1 MRKIL
6 PALAVALLVT
16 SPILADSPAV
26 QPQRIVGFTF
36 SGKED
41 LSGFYMPKREVRVG
55 RYKLIMIGLGLPEDF
70 ADFQKG
76 ERWEGKWAPI
86 LLTFAPIGSK
96 PKPGAEGGV
105 QWQGSFRVL
114 PETYRV
120 TDTSIAFGGSE
131 KRLGYVNFAG
141 AIDLAALKSAKAN
154 GAGGT
159 DKVVLTGDLSATG
172 KSQPALAF
180 TWFGGD

>member
-1 MRKIL
+1 MKKIL
-6 PALAVALLVT
+6 PALAVALLAT
-16 SPILADSPAV
+16 SPVLAGSPVV
-26 QPQRIVGFTF
+26 QPQKTVGFAF

-41 LSGFYMPKREVRVG
+41 LSGFYMPKQELRAG

-70 ADFQKG
+70 ADFLKG

-86 LLTFAPIGSK
+86 LLTFAPVGSK

-114 PETYRV
+114 PNSFHV
-120 TDTSIAFGGSE
+120 TDNSLAFSGTEKKVGRVSFTGSINLAVLKSE
-131 KRLGYVNFAG
+131 KAAG
-141 AIDLAALKSAKAN
+141 P
-154 GAGGT
+154 GGT
-159 DKVVLTGDLSATG
+159 NKVVLTGDLSAAG

>member
-6 PALAVALLVT
+6 PTLAVALLAT
-16 SPILADSPAV
+16 SPILADSPVV

-41 LSGFYMPKREVRVG
+41 LSGYYMPKQEVRAG

-86 LLTFAPIGSK
+86 LLTFAPVGSK

-105 QWQGSFRVL
+105 QWEGSFRVL
-114 PETYRV
+114 PDSFRV
-120 TDTSIAFGGSE
+120 TSTSIAFGGTEKRVGRVSFTGSINLAVLKSE
-131 KRLGYVNFAG
+131 KAAG
-141 AIDLAALKSAKAN
+141 P
-154 GAGGT
+154 GGT
-159 DKVVLTGDLSATG
+159 GKVVLAGELSAAG